1 MTRPPKTTRYTT
13 IVKTIADIVALER
26 QPYDELVPA
35 RNLYQLFEATAQ
47 LHPDRPALTVM
58 KTGDLEEA
66 AVQFS
71 HRELFGKISQAANLF
86 HSLGVTADSGP
97 VAFLSPALAQM
108 QVALLGAQ
116 VAGVASTINYL
127 LTADAVADLLIAENA
142 EVLVIPSQADDPE
155 IWQKA
160 NAVIERVP
168 SLRFVLVIGGDSDPG
183 RKMIGF
189 DAALAATA

>member
-66 AVQFS
+66 AAQFS
-71 HRELFGKISQAANLF
+71 HRELLGRISQAANLF
-86 HSLGVTADSGP
+86 HSLGVT
-97 VAFLSPALAQM
+97 
-108 QVALLGAQ
+108 
-116 VAGVASTINYL
+116 
-127 LTADAVADLLIAENA
+127 
-142 EVLVIPSQADDPE
+142 
-155 IWQKA
+155 
-160 NAVIERVP
+160 
-168 SLRFVLVIGGDSDPG
+168 GG
-183 RKMIGF
+183 
-189 DAALAATA
+189 